1 MRHFLLSLRILLCLS
16 TLGLLTSGCDKEK
29 VETIGRWTQKVDFP
43 GTLRQGTFSFAVN
56 GKGYMGLGQ
65 YIGNFHKDLW
75 AYDPAADAWSPKAAF
90 PGIPKSNGG
99 VFVVNQKA
107 YLVAGVVRSE
117 GSVAPARDV
126 WEYDPA
132 NDRWTQKK
140 TFPGTGGYASGFNAG
155 NTGYI
160 SNDGKLWQYVP
171 ETDEWLPKTPL
182 PSGVIVVAN
191 ETIYGLSDNNDTT
204 EVWQYSPLTNTW
216 ELINSTSPGVP
227 GGIAFGLRSRIFV
240 GSEAFSQ
247 FDPATKKWQEAGRF
261 TGHQPQPSVHTPLDS
276 SKSFVIGD
284 KAYIGTSGRYGKALW
299 EFAY

>member
-1 MRHFLLSLRILLCLS
+1 MRHLLLSVRILLFLAALCIS
-16 TLGLLTSGCDKEK
+16 TSGCDKED
-29 VETIGRWTQKVDFP
+29 VEKKGRWTQKADFP
-43 GTLRQGTFSFAVN
+43 GALRQGTFSFAVD

-75 AYDPAADAWSPKAAF
+75 AYDPAANAWSQKADF
-90 PGIPKSNGG
+90 PGIPTSNGG

-107 YLVAGVVRSE
+107 YLVAGVVRSA
-117 GSVAPARDV
+117 GSIAPVQDV

-140 TFPGTGGYASGFNAG
+140 TFPGTGGYAGGFSAG
-155 NTGYI
+155 NAGYI

-182 PSGVIVVAN
+182 PSGVIAVAN
-191 ETIYGLSDNNDTT
+191 ETIYGVSDNNGTT
-204 EVWQYSPLTNTW
+204 EVWQYSPQTDTW
-216 ELINSTSPGVP
+216 ELINSTSPAVP

-240 GSEAFSQ
+240 GNEAFSQ
-247 FDPATKKWQEAGRF
+247 FDPATKKWQEAERF
-261 TGHQPQPSVHTPLDS
+261 KGDQPEPSVYTPLDPG
-276 SKSFVIGD
+276 KSFVIGD